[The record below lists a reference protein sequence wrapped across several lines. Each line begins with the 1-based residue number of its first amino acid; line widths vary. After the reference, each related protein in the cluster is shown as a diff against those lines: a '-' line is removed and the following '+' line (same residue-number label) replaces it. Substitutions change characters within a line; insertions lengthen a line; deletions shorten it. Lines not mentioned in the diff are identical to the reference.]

1 MFKQNKEQGGRGWGG
16 GGGGQASWLDLAA
29 TICNREQICKSL
41 SKGLVNVGMFISLN
55 YRILRSLI
63 YISLDHKSANV
74 LYILRSSKHFDTS
87 KTGGPKWPC
96 IQ

>member
-1 MFKQNKEQGGRGWGG
+1 MGGAGG
-16 GGGGQASWLDLAA
+16 GGAGGRGQASWLALAA

-63 YISLDHKSANV
+63 YISLDHKSTNV